1 MKRCLLILAAA
12 AFLPAC
18 HHNAAL
24 IRQAKE
30 GDPLAQYEYG
40 RRLLTGQKGVRHNP
54 ARAVAWLRAA
64 ASDGYAPAQS
74 VLALCY
80 ERGIGVAA
88 NAGEAKRLYTLA
100 AAQGHAPACQAL
112 IAQELHT
119 GNTAGATGW
128 LRSMAEGGN
137 PAAQMLYG
145 KSCLSGAFGKA
156 RMKDGVRFI
165 RYAAM
170 QGNEEACLLMA
181 DCYEKGEGVPK
192 DAAMAEGWRKN
203 AEELKI

>member
-1 MKRCLLILAAA
+1 MKRCLLPLAA
-12 AFLPAC
+12 AFLLPAC
-18 HHNAAL
+18 YHNGSL
-24 IRQAKE
+24 ILHAQE

-40 RRLLTGQKGVRHNP
+40 RRMLTGQMGVRHDP
-54 ARAVAWLRAA
+54 EHAVAWLRAA

-80 ERGIGVAA
+80 ERGIGVGADIS
-88 NAGEAKRLYTLA
+88 EAKRLYTLA
-100 AAQGHAPACQAL
+100 AAQGHTPACRAL
-112 IAQELHT
+112 MAQEIST
-119 GNTAGATGW
+119 GNTSGAMGW

-137 PAAQMLYG
+137 PAAQLLYG
-145 KSCLSGAFGKA
+145 KSCLSGRLGKG
-156 RMKDGVRFI
+156 RMRDGVRFI

-181 DCYEKGEGVPK
+181 DCYEQGRGVPK

-203 AEELKI
+203 VEESR

>member
-1 MKRCLLILAAA
+1 MKRCLLLLAAA
-12 AFLPAC
+12 LLLPAC
-18 HHNAAL
+18 YHNGTL
-24 IRQAKE
+24 IRHAQE

-40 RRLLTGQKGVRHNP
+40 RRLLTGQKGVRHDP
-54 ARAVAWLRAA
+54 ERAVAWLRAA

-88 NAGEAKRLYTLA
+88 DIAEAKRLYTMA
-100 AAQGHAPACQAL
+100 ASQGHTPACQAL
-112 IAQELHT
+112 IAQEMRA
-119 GNTAGATGW
+119 GNTAEATGW

-145 KSCLSGAFGKA
+145 KSCLSGQFGKA
-156 RMKDGVRFI
+156 RVKDGVRFI

-181 DCYEKGEGVPK
+181 DCYANGRGVPK
-192 DAAMAEGWRKN
+192 DEAMAEGWRKN
-203 AEELKI
+203 AGESL